1 MKDAI
6 IVGAGLAGLSAAWRL
21 QDHDIEVLESE
32 ERVGGR
38 VHSEKR
44 GDYWLN
50 WGGHVYAGKGSATD
64 ELFKSVG
71 VTAESVPGILSA
83 MSLNGKLLLGG
94 RVELY
99 PFRVPMSWK
108 ARMALLLT
116 GAKVKLS
123 VIKYA
128 KTAKYKNNETYFEN
142 QQRIL
147 EFMNNQTFSD
157 FTGPLP
163 EDADAIFRPTVSR
176 STGNPEQI
184 SAGSGIGY
192 FHMIWNK
199 SEGLSRNVIGGPSV
213 MTEKIASVL
222 GDKLKLSA
230 EVERVVQYDDYV
242 SVTYKQNGETYTVD
256 AKYAVLAT
264 PAPITREM
272 VENFKDD
279 VSDKLGEIKY
289 GPHVSAA
296 FLTEE
301 EEPQVWD
308 DVYAFATPKRS
319 FDILIH
325 SSNIVHAK
333 TGPRKKGS
341 TFMTFSP
348 ADRGRNLLDKTD
360 EEILDIYLKDLDDIL
375 PGFSK
380 KVVEAHVEKFPLGS
394 AYVYPGRAK
403 IQKQLTERNGRLFL
417 AGDYLGTLYTET
429 AIQTG
434 FKASNEIKHLLQ
446 QN

>member
-1 MKDAI
+1 MKDVV

-21 QDHDIEVLESE
+21 QDYDIEVLESE

-50 WGGHVYAGKGSATD
+50 WGGHVYAGEGSATD

-71 VTAESVPGILSA
+71 VKAESVPGILSA

-99 PFRVPMSWK
+99 PFRVPMSWQ
-108 ARMALLLT
+108 ARMALLFA
-116 GAKVKLS
+116 GAKVRLS
-123 VIKYA
+123 VMKYGR
-128 KTAKYKNNETYFEN
+128 TAKYKNNEDYFEN

-147 EFMNNQTFSD
+147 EFMNNKTFSD
-157 FTGPLP
+157 FTGKLP

-184 SAGSGIGY
+184 SAGSGVGY

-199 SEGLSRNVIGGPSV
+199 SEGLSRNVVGGPSI

-230 EVERVVQYDDYV
+230 KVENVRQYEDHV
-242 SVTYKQNGETYTVD
+242 SVTYQQNGEHHTVD
-256 AKYAVLAT
+256 AKYVVLST

-272 VENFKDD
+272 VENFEGDL
-279 VSDKLGEIKY
+279 SDKLGEIKY

-296 FLTEE
+296 FMTDES
-301 EEPQVWD
+301 EPQVWD
-308 DVYAFATPKRS
+308 DIYTFATPKRS
-319 FDILIH
+319 FDILVH
-325 SSNIVHAK
+325 SSNLVHDK
-333 TGPRKKGS
+333 SKSRQKGS

-348 ADRGRNLLDKTD
+348 ADRGRKLLNKTD
-360 EEILDIYLKDLDDIL
+360 DEILDIYLKDLDDIF
-375 PGFSK
+375 PGFSD
-380 KVVEAHVEKFPLGS
+380 KVVEARVEKFPLGS

-403 IQKQLTERNGRLFL
+403 IQKQLTDKNGRLFL
-417 AGDYLGTLYTET
+417 AGDYLGSLYTET

-434 FKASNEIKHLLQ
+434 FKASKEIKELLKK
-446 QN
+446 